1 MTKTKSL
8 KNLETKKNL
17 IPILKAISKMNVTD
31 FCHSLNNLNDS
42 SVDGICEC
50 VYNVIFNDLKLSP
63 RKRNALKKH
72 LKTKCSIED
81 IKKITS
87 KSHPISKRRKLLK
100 QQGAGLPMLLMT
112 AVPFLIDLVKSA
124 FSPK

>member
-63 RKRNALKKH
+63 RKRNALKITLQK
-72 LKTKCSIED
+72 LFYFSRNI
-81 IKKITS
+81 IKKIYRS
-87 KSHPISKRRKLLK
+87 VVR
-100 QQGAGLPMLLMT
+100 
-112 AVPFLIDLVKSA
+112 
-124 FSPK
+124 